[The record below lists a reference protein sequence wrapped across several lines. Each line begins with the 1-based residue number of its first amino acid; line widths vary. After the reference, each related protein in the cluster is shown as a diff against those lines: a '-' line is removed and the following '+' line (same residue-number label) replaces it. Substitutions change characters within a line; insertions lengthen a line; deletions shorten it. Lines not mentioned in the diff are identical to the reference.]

1 MDPRNMSD
9 VSKNFRKIYLREV
22 DALNEMLDAFK
33 PLLDFIEM
41 FSNSLHVELQE
52 TESASTLTAKELKIL
67 QEINQNILITKRA
80 TKWKFYLD
88 SYRFDANNYLIGRAG
103 IGMLSQD
110 DNRKTFVHKYGYKV
124 VLARV
129 NNSQTYHTEI
139 LELTQY
145 EVERIKWW

>member
-1 MDPRNMSD
+1 M
-9 VSKNFRKIYLREV
+9 
-22 DALNEMLDAFK
+22 
-33 PLLDFIEM
+33 
-41 FSNSLHVELQE
+41 
-52 TESASTLTAKELKIL
+52 
-67 QEINQNILITKRA
+67 ITKRA